1 MFRFNYKGGGREGS
15 DTNIPVNKQNEDKGG
30 PQDPPVKTF
39 LFQVLTV
46 K

>member
-1 MFRFNYKGGGREGS
+1 M
-15 DTNIPVNKQNEDKGG
+15 NEDKGG